1 MRFRTLR
8 QVVTIGCLIGASSVL
23 SAAIFP
29 QNKGIW
35 PKNWPQ
41 ELEPFRMRATTL
53 GVGTGIQ
60 ENIYTITFETQ
71 EEFEKIWPHI
81 LKVKTPHSELRLLN
95 VSDKEHPTWGKF
107 LKNSKPCVHIY
118 APSEGYSSKPDVDR
132 DEFKNLDQLLKD
144 GRAIHASAPWPDYLV
159 REDGSLPQYVVSLT
173 GEDGKLKWEPGEPG
187 DEHKGFY
194 NRARVDL
201 ELVVD
206 GEIIDLN
213 RIRFPEN
220 VKLIDLR

>member
-1 MRFRTLR
+1 MRARRLVRFMAL
-8 QVVTIGCLIGASSVL
+8 GCLIGAGSVL

-29 QNKGIW
+29 QDRGIW
-35 PKNWPQ
+35 PENWPQ
-41 ELEPFRMRATTL
+41 ELEAFRARATTL

-60 ENIYTITFETQ
+60 ENIYTITFETR
-71 EEFEKIWPHI
+71 EEFEKIWPII
-81 LKVKTPHSELRLLN
+81 LKIKTPHSELRLLKL
-95 VSDKEHPTWGKF
+95 SDKEHPSWGKF
-107 LKNSKPCVHIY
+107 LKTDQPCVHIY
-118 APSEGYSSKPDVDR
+118 APSEGYSSKPDVDQA
-132 DEFKNLDQLLKD
+132 EFKQLDQLLKD
-144 GRAIHASAPWPDYLV
+144 GRVIHASAPWPKSIV
-159 REDGSLPQYVVSLT
+159 REDGSLPQYVVSMT
-173 GEDGKLKWEPGEPG
+173 GEDGKLKWEPAEPG

-206 GEIIDLN
+206 GKIVDLN